1 METFEIIDI
10 TEDGKGIA
18 KKDSLVYFIKGAKLG
33 DTVKIKNIKEKKNYI
48 LAEVAEFKERS
59 KYRIT
64 SMCNYFPRCQNCAF
78 QDLEYEREL
87 EFKKNKVLNNLKR
100 IGNIEDIED
109 MCREDIA
116 IVGSDT
122 SGYRNKVTLKVKDGK
137 IGYFKR
143 KTNELV
149 EIKRCDIA
157 NDRINEIIK
166 IISEEYINYLK
177 YFSDI
182 MIRVIDN
189 NIQIELTVDAK
200 YNAEEVLKNEKEKL
214 EELKNDILKQ
224 NEVDSNIQIYLK
236 DIKNNTFLAAAG
248 DDIKIE
254 FLGKKYYVHPNSFFQ
269 VNKKQAE
276 KIYSDILKELK
287 KQDTKNNVLIDMYSG
302 VGVSTVLFSSMFEK
316 VIAIENNVEA
326 VEMADRNAILN
337 GVDNSKN
344 ILGKAEDEIS
354 KLDIPKNSYVF
365 VDPPRSGL
373 DKKVINKITQ
383 SGVENIVYMSCNSS
397 SLARDLKIFKENMYD
412 IQKIAIYDMFPRTL
426 HVEVITQLSKLDSK
440 KYISVEL
447 PMDDMYL
454 TSAESKATYKQ
465 IQNYV
470 LEKFG
475 FEVSALYI
483 AQVKKKHGLEV
494 REHYNISKNEKQKIP
509 QCPIEKEEAILD
521 ALKHFKMVYY

>member
-1 METFEIIDI
+1 MEVFEIIDV
-10 TEDGKGIA
+10 TEDGSGIA

-33 DTVKIKNIKEKKNYI
+33 DTVAIRNVKEKKNYI
-48 LAEVAEFKERS
+48 LAEVAEVKKKS

-64 SMCNYFPRCQNCAF
+64 SMCKYFPRCQNCAF

-109 MCREDIA
+109 MCKEDIA

-122 SGYRNKVTLKVKDGK
+122 SGYRNKVTLKIRKGK

-182 MIRVIDN
+182 MIRVIDS
-189 NIQIELTVDAK
+189 NIQIELTVEAK
-200 YNAEEVLKNEKEKL
+200 YNAEEVLKSEKGKLEKL
-214 EELKNDILKQ
+214 KNSILRK
-224 NEVDSNIQIYLK
+224 NEVDSSTQIYLK
-236 DIKNNTFLAAAG
+236 DTRNNIFLAAIG

-254 FLGKKYYVHPNSFFQ
+254 FLDKKYYVHPNSFFQ

-276 KIYSDILKELK
+276 KIYSDILEDIK

-302 VGVSTVLFSSMFEK
+302 VGVSTILFSSMFEK
-316 VIAIENNVEA
+316 IIAIENNREA

-344 ILGKAEDEIS
+344 ILGKAEEEIT
-354 KLDIPKNSYVF
+354 KLEIPRNSYVF
-365 VDPPRSGL
+365 VDPPRAGL
-373 DKKVINKITQ
+373 KSEVKEKIIS
-383 SGVENIVYMSCNSS
+383 SGVDNMIYMSCDSA
-397 SLARDLKIFKENMYD
+397 SLARDLKEFLANGYS
-412 IQKIAIYDMFPRTL
+412 IQKIQIYDMFPRTI
-426 HVEVITQLSKLDSK
+426 HVETV
-440 KYISVEL
+440 V
-447 PMDDMYL
+447 YL
-454 TSAESKATYKQ
+454 
-465 IQNYV
+465 
-470 LEKFG
+470 
-475 FEVSALYI
+475 
-483 AQVKKKHGLEV
+483 KKK
-494 REHYNISKNEKQKIP
+494 
-509 QCPIEKEEAILD
+509 
-521 ALKHFKMVYY
+521 

>member
-1 METFEIIDI
+1 MGVFEIIDV
-10 TEDGKGIA
+10 TEDGSGIA

-33 DTVKIKNIKEKKNYI
+33 DTVAIRNVKEKKNYI
-48 LAEVAEFKERS
+48 LAEVAEVKKKS

-64 SMCNYFPRCQNCAF
+64 SICNYFPRCQNCAF

-109 MCREDIA
+109 MCKEDID

-122 SGYRNKVTLKVKDGK
+122 SGYRNKVTLKVKDSK

-157 NDRINEIIK
+157 NDMINEIIK

-182 MIRVIDN
+182 TTRVIDS

-200 YNAEEVLKNEKEKL
+200 YNADEVLEREKEKL

-236 DIKNNTFLAAAG
+236 DIKNNRFLAAVG

-269 VNKKQAE
+269 VNGKQAE
-276 KIYSDILKELK
+276 KIYSDILEELK

-354 KLDIPKNSYVF
+354 KLDIPRSSYVF
-365 VDPPRSGL
+365 VDPPRAGL
-373 DKKVINKITQ
+373 KEEVKEKIIS
-383 SGVENIVYMSCNSS
+383 SGVDNMIYMSCDSA
-397 SLARDLKIFKENMYD
+397 SLARDIKEFLANGYS
-412 IQKIAIYDMFPRTL
+412 IQKIKIYDMFPRTL
-426 HVEVITQLSKLDSK
+426 HVETVVYLSKL
-440 KYISVEL
+440 E
-447 PMDDMYL
+447 DD
-454 TSAESKATYKQ
+454 
-465 IQNYV
+465 
-470 LEKFG
+470 
-475 FEVSALYI
+475 
-483 AQVKKKHGLEV
+483 KHINV
-494 REHYNISKNEKQKIP
+494 
-509 QCPIEKEEAILD
+509 
-521 ALKHFKMVYY
+521 

>member
-1 METFEIIDI
+1 MEVFEIIDV
-10 TEDGKGIA
+10 TEDGSGIA

-33 DTVKIKNIKEKKNYI
+33 DTVAIRNVKEKKNYI
-48 LAEVAEFKERS
+48 LAEVAEVKKKS

-64 SMCNYFPRCQNCAF
+64 SICNYFPRCQNCAF

-109 MCREDIA
+109 MCKEDID

-122 SGYRNKVTLKVKDGK
+122 SGYRNKVTLKVKDSK

-143 KTNELV
+143 KTNELI

-157 NDRINEIIK
+157 NDMINEIIK

-182 MIRVIDN
+182 MIRVIDS

-200 YNAEEVLKNEKEKL
+200 YNADEVLEREKEKL
-214 EELKNDILKQ
+214 EEVKNNILKQ
-224 NEVDSNIQIYLK
+224 KEVDSNIQIYLK
-236 DIKNNTFLAAAG
+236 DIKNNRFLAAVG

-276 KIYSDILKELK
+276 KIYSDILEELK

-344 ILGKAEDEIS
+344 ILGKAEEEIS
-354 KLDIPKNSYVF
+354 KLDISKNSYVF
-365 VDPPRSGL
+365 VDPPRAGL
-373 DKKVINKITQ
+373 KDEVKEKIIS
-383 SGVENIVYMSCNSS
+383 SGVDNMIYMSCDSA
-397 SLARDLKIFKENMYD
+397 SLARDIKEFLANGYN
-412 IQKIAIYDMFPRTL
+412 IQKIKIYDMFPRTI
-426 HVEVITQLSKLDSK
+426 HVETVVILSKFEEDKHICLNVTNEYD
-440 KYISVEL
+440 
-447 PMDDMYL
+447 L
-454 TSAESKATYKQ
+454 TS
-465 IQNYV
+465 
-470 LEKFG
+470 
-475 FEVSALYI
+475 
-483 AQVKKKHGLEV
+483 
-494 REHYNISKNEKQKIP
+494 
-509 QCPIEKEEAILD
+509 D
-521 ALKHFKMVYY
+521 